1 MCMKMYI
8 RQEEVAVAVV
18 VEEVVEAVGYPRHCF
33 HFLNRHL
40 LDLDCNLL
48 GKDLDKHLE
57 LYTKFRYRRFHKHLR
72 S

>member
-1 MCMKMYI
+1 MVMVMV
-8 RQEEVAVAVV
+8 EVVLGQVAGVLGQVV
-18 VEEVVEAVGYPRHCF
+18 VVVGCLHHCF
-33 HFLNRHL
+33 HFHHRRL

-57 LYTKFRYRRFHKHLR
+57 LYTKFHYRKFHKSLR